1 MISFF
6 ELQHKCGENINNYFE
21 KILSLKKKKILTL
34 FERNNLDGFAAYH
47 KNVGFTVGGWSGRA
61 GRAAAT

>member
-1 MISFF
+1 MVKI
-6 ELQHKCGENINNYFE
+6 
-21 KILSLKKKKILTL
+21 KILTLKKKKILTL
-34 FERNNLDGFAAYH
+34 FERNNLDGFAANH